1 MWLSDFIDTYIV
13 IAVDNILEGNKSD
26 EESKFGEVTRI
37 IMNNVESHMK
47 DEEDPASRATIRVRI
62 DMKMIREVMTAT
74 SKTGTTFT
82 NEQLIQMINH
92 QFNIDVEAIA
102 AILGVSVDEL
112 VERSYF
118 DITYDVDYSSIKFE
132 VYSAAEKP
140 RGAPADLYLRMN
152 LYPEKI
158 GEYVPINFGD
168 LSNFNEMQDVM
179 TYSGKLNGQFIFAND
194 EIVDMSG
201 LLGAFMGDKSGL
213 NTPYILPYQAKVE
226 FELYYDQY
234 IREQILSNGR
244 WTRRGRSAFDLR
256 FNVVEGDQRT
266 TVLRIYGN
274 DVSFNSGFPIEEH
287 GYVWLDYVCIP
298 NLPKFK
304 VREDLF

>member
-1 MWLSDFIDTYIV
+1 
-13 IAVDNILEGNKSD
+13 
-26 EESKFGEVTRI
+26 
-37 IMNNVESHMK
+37 
-47 DEEDPASRATIRVRI
+47 
-62 DMKMIREVMTAT
+62 
-74 SKTGTTFT
+74 
-82 NEQLIQMINH
+82 
-92 QFNIDVEAIA
+92 
-102 AILGVSVDEL
+102 
-112 VERSYF
+112 
-118 DITYDVDYSSIKFE
+118 
-132 VYSAAEKP
+132 
-140 RGAPADLYLRMN
+140 MN

-304 VREDLF
+304 VREDLFLTSFYEYMGYDLKMKTQRLF